1 MASLRGLGATAKQIL
16 AAFETQ
22 LTAQGVELP
31 ENRYVVA
38 GSQLVLDGEQ
48 LNVLLI
54 KIVRGQP
61 GAPIQTTINP
71 YGLVF
76 AATFAVVL
84 ARVVPVISGEG
95 TIEAMLPEI
104 EELNSSGET
113 IIDDAE
119 ALARAAEAI
128 HLASLEHDNPIAI
141 TGPGEGFAVEEIGP
155 MSVSGGLVVTRCVLT
170 LSLS

>member
-1 MASLRGLGATAKQIL
+1 M
-16 AAFETQ
+16 
-22 LTAQGVELP
+22 
-31 ENRYVVA
+31 
-38 GSQLVLDGEQ
+38 
-48 LNVLLI
+48 
-54 KIVRGQP
+54 KIAPGQP
-61 GAPIQTTINP
+61 GAPTQTTVNP
-71 YGLVF
+71 YGLVW

-95 TIEAMLPEI
+95 TLEAMLPEV
-104 EELNSSGET
+104 EELNSSGEA

-128 HLASLEHDNPIAI
+128 HLASLERDSPIAI

-155 MSVSGGLVVTRCVLT
+155 MSVAGGLVATRCVLT